1 MHKNQ
6 YLGDRQFYA
15 KVMRVAIPIVIQQG
29 ITNFVNMLDNIMV
42 GRLGTD
48 PMSGVSIV
56 NELMFVFNLCIFGG
70 LSGVG
75 IFTAQFYGKKDTEG
89 VRYTFRMQVIL
100 SLLLAGLGILVF
112 LAAGDSLISVFLHEG
127 SEGSIP
133 DTFAAARRYLAVM
146 LLGMIPFAMTQAYSS
161 TLRNTGETVV
171 PMRAG
176 VTAVIVNLIG
186 NYILIYG
193 KFGAPRMGVAGAAA
207 ATVLSRFVELFVA
220 ASWTHLHPEKNAYIV
235 GAWQRLWQ
243 IPGDLIRRVAFKATP
258 LLLNETLWAGSQAIL
273 TQSYS
278 VRGLSAVASLNI
290 SRTICNVFNICFLAM
305 GNAIAI
311 ILGQLLGAGMIRE
324 AKDESRKLT
333 AFSVMLCVAVGTALF
348 IVGDFFPR
356 IYNTSD
362 EIRHLATRL
371 IRISALF
378 MPFYAYTNA
387 SYFILRSGGR
397 TGITFLFD
405 SFFGWVV
412 CVPLAIA
419 LAHLTALP
427 VSRMFLCVQLTEL
440 VKCIIGCIL
449 VRSGIWA
456 QNLTNY
462 SKT

>member
-1 MHKNQ
+1 MQKNR
-6 YLGDRQFYA
+6 YFGDKQFYI
-15 KVMRVAIPIVIQQG
+15 KVMRVAVPIMIQQG

-100 SLLLAGLGILVF
+100 SLALAGLGILVF
-112 LAAGDSLISVFLHEG
+112 LAAGDPLISVFLHEG

-133 DTFAAARRYLAVM
+133 DTFAAARQYLAIM
-146 LLGMIPFAMTQAYSS
+146 LVGMIPFAMTQAYSS

-193 KFGAPRMGVAGAAA
+193 KFGAPRMGVAGAAV
-207 ATVLSRFVELFVA
+207 ATVLSRFVELLMV

-235 GAWQRLWQ
+235 GAWRHVLQ
-243 IPGDLIRRVAFKATP
+243 IPGSLIRRVALKATP
-258 LLLNETLWAGSQAIL
+258 LLMNEALWAGSQAL
-273 TQSYS
+273 MTQCYS
-278 VRGLSAVASLNI
+278 VRGLSAIASLNI
-290 SRTICNVFNICFLAM
+290 SRTICNVFNISFLAM
-305 GNAIAI
+305 GSAIAI
-311 ILGQLLGAGMIRE
+311 ILGQLLGAGRIPE

-333 AFSVMLCVAVGTALF
+333 VFSVLLCVAVGAVLF
-348 IVGDFFPR
+348 LVGDIFPH

-362 EIRHLATRL
+362 EIRHLATNL
-371 IRISALF
+371 IRIGAVF

-412 CVPLAIA
+412 CIPLALA
-419 LAHLTALP
+419 LAHLTSLP
-427 VSRMFLCVQLTEL
+427 VLWMYLIVQLTEII
-440 VKCIIGCIL
+440 KCIIGFIL

-456 QNLTNY
+456 QDLTNY
-462 SKT
+462 SKG